1 MVISS
6 ELECVLH
13 VGDRQEEIDYAYDLF
28 CGGGGS
34 GSGIL
39 EAYRE
44 MKREVRGTFANH
56 DPNAIRIH
64 DANHPDH
71 VHIPEDLFVLNPE
84 KAIPR
89 NRKTTLLWASP
100 SCVQHSSA
108 RGNRPINEQQRSHAD
123 IIPRWVNHTRP
134 LTILVENVRAFID
147 WGPLEQM
154 RDAKGELCWSH
165 GNKRVMNLR
174 KDLQRSKK
182 EPESEWELRM
192 ISEGYDRFLTPIKSR
207 KGEYFRAWRKE
218 IEDMGYISDYRIL
231 KSADYGDP
239 TIRQR
244 LFVQFQRAHT
254 GRHIYWPEP
263 SHAKP
268 DKEGNV
274 PAGMQPWRTA
284 REIIDWSLKGE
295 SIFLRKRPLA
305 RNTMRR
311 LAIGLVRFGLR
322 DFIMPK
328 DQGHKADH
336 VQSVD
341 YPLPTVQTTSHDHI
355 ARPRLV
361 PLEPFTAQLRGTG
374 KATSIDKP
382 VHSLTANGTHELLA
396 EAFLMAIDQTGNA
409 GGNVYPAED
418 PVHTVVTKANQAVA
432 RFSLRTLQECVV
444 AVAPEGV
451 DTGRVL
457 ALLEPLLAELKKAGR
472 ADVRGWIYT
481 YYSNGSPG
489 ADIDE
494 PLPTVRTH
502 EGAAVC
508 YPVLEFDGQF
518 LLLDVLYRMLTTR
531 ELQLAQG
538 FAETYKWAGCTKTEI
553 VKAIGNSVSGG
564 LAKALTKAAVGQQG
578 EKIISAA
585 AD

>member
-1 MVISS
+1 VA
-6 ELECVLH
+6 EGV
-13 VGDRQEEIDYAYDLF
+13 A
-28 CGGGGS
+28 
-34 GSGIL
+34 
-39 EAYRE
+39 
-44 MKREVRGTFANH
+44 
-56 DPNAIRIH
+56 
-64 DANHPDH
+64 
-71 VHIPEDLFVLNPE
+71 FV
-84 KAIPR
+84 
-89 NRKTTLLWASP
+89 
-100 SCVQHSSA
+100 V
-108 RGNRPINEQQRSHAD
+108 
-123 IIPRWVNHTRP
+123 
-134 LTILVENVRAFID
+134 
-147 WGPLEQM
+147 
-154 RDAKGELCWSH
+154 
-165 GNKRVMNLR
+165 
-174 KDLQRSKK
+174 
-182 EPESEWELRM
+182 
-192 ISEGYDRFLTPIKSR
+192 
-207 KGEYFRAWRKE
+207 
-218 IEDMGYISDYRIL
+218 
-231 KSADYGDP
+231 
-239 TIRQR
+239 
-244 LFVQFQRAHT
+244 
-254 GRHIYWPEP
+254 
-263 SHAKP
+263 
-268 DKEGNV
+268 
-274 PAGMQPWRTA
+274 
-284 REIIDWSLKGE
+284 
-295 SIFLRKRPLA
+295 
-305 RNTMRR
+305 
-311 LAIGLVRFGLR
+311 
-322 DFIMPK
+322 PK
-328 DQGHKADH
+328 DQGIKKDH

-355 ARPRLV
+355 AQPCLIQLNKQSTAISV
-361 PLEPFTAQLRGTG
+361 DQPIGALTGMQKEYVMEPKVTPLEPFTAQLRGTG

-432 RFSLRTLQECVV
+432 RFSLQTLQECVV
-444 AVAPEGV
+444 AVSPEGV

-457 ALLEPLLAELKKAGR
+457 ALLEPLLAELAKAGR

-578 EKIISAA
+578 EKFIFADAA
-585 AD
+585 